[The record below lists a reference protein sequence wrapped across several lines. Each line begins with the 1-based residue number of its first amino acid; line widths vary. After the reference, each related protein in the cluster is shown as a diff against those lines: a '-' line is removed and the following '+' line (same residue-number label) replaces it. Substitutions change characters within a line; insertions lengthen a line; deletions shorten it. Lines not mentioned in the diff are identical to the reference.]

1 MATPKREEE
10 MMSRNDVHG
19 HVADGFD
26 EVREAFAAVVAE
38 DGAAAGAQLAAYLR
52 GRQVADLWSGE
63 DVTGDT
69 LTGLFSST
77 KGAASLV
84 VALLVQDGVL
94 DLDRRVADHWPD
106 FAAAGKAAI
115 TLRDVLTHRSGVVG
129 AEGGLTLD
137 ELADDR
143 VLAKR
148 MAAEAPLW
156 RPGTAH
162 GYASFVA
169 FAIVGEV
176 VRSITGRSIQELYEE
191 RIRAP
196 HGLDVY
202 LGLPESLEPRYLPV
216 LPWTATPEQRAAFEA
231 YTPGPHSIAGISYNL
246 PVFAVPDILDI
257 PNHRVVR
264 ALGQASAGGIGNARG
279 LAALY
284 AAAVSG
290 LGGRPPL
297 LRPATVAE
305 FSMLHSTGKD
315 LVGGERHQYAV
326 GFQAKGTAYPF
337 LSARAFGH
345 DGSAGSEA
353 FADPLTGVA
362 FGYTRRRAAFGFEA
376 PEVMRLAA
384 AVVRSATHC

>member
-1 MATPKREEE
+1 
-10 MMSRNDVHG
+10 
-19 HVADGFD
+19 
-26 EVREAFAAVVAE
+26 VREVFAAVVAE
-38 DGAAAGAQLAAYLR
+38 DGGAAGAQLAAYVR
-52 GRQVADLWSGE
+52 GRQVVDLWAGE

-94 DLDRRVADHWPD
+94 DLDRPVADHWPD

-115 TLRDVLTHRSGVVG
+115 TLRDVLTHRTGVVG
-129 AEGGLTLD
+129 AEDGLTLD
-137 ELADDR
+137 ELADDHA
-143 VLAKR
+143 LAER
-148 MAAEAPLW
+148 MAAETPLW
-156 RPGTAH
+156 RPGAAH
-162 GYASFVA
+162 GYASFVP

-176 VRSITGRSIQELYEE
+176 VRRVTGRSIQELYEE
-191 RIRAP
+191 RLRAP
-196 HGLDVY
+196 YGLDVY

-216 LPWTATPEQRAAFEA
+216 LPWTASPEQQAAFEA
-231 YTPGPHSIAGISYNL
+231 YAPSPHSIAGISYNL
-246 PVFAVPDILDI
+246 PAFAVPDILDL

-264 ALGQASAGGIGNARG
+264 ALGQASAGGIGSARG

-290 LGGRPPL
+290 LDGRPPL

-305 FSMLHSTGKD
+305 FSMLHFTGKD

-353 FADPLTGVA
+353 FADPRTGVT
-362 FGYTRRRAAFGFEA
+362 FGYTRRRATFGFEA
-376 PEVMRLAA
+376 PEVTRLAA
-384 AVVRSATHC
+384 AVAHSATH

>member
-1 MATPKREEE
+1 VAQVELMSRIDVRGDVAEGFEGVREE
-10 MMSRNDVHG
+10 
-19 HVADGFD
+19 
-26 EVREAFAAVVAE
+26 FAAVAAE
-38 DGAAAGAQLAAYLR
+38 DGAAAGAQLAAYVR
-52 GRQVADLWSGE
+52 GRRVVDLWAGD
-63 DVTGDT
+63 DVTGGT
-69 LTGLFSST
+69 LTGIFSST

-84 VALLVQDGVL
+84 VALLVQDGLL
-94 DLDRRVADHWPD
+94 DLDRAVAEQWPE
-106 FAAAGKAAI
+106 FAVSGKAGI

-129 AEGGLTLD
+129 AEKGLTID

-143 VLAKR
+143 VLAER

-176 VRSITGRSIQELYEE
+176 VRRITGRSIQELYEE

-196 HGLDVY
+196 YDLDLY
-202 LGLPESLEPRYLPV
+202 LGLPESLEPRFRPV
-216 LPWTATPEQRAAFEA
+216 LPWIATAEQQAAFEA
-231 YTPGPHSIAGISYNL
+231 YSPSPHGIAGISYNL
-246 PVFAVPDILDI
+246 PAFAVSDILDI

-264 ALGQASAGGIGNARG
+264 ALGPASAGGVGSARG

-290 LGGRPPL
+290 LDGRPPL
-297 LRPATVAE
+297 LGPATVAE
-305 FSMLHSTGKD
+305 FSTLHSAGPD
-315 LVGGERHQYAV
+315 LVGGERYKFAV
-326 GFQAKGTAYPF
+326 GFQAKGATYPF

-345 DGSAGSEA
+345 NGSAGSEA
-353 FADPLTGVA
+353 FADPRTGVA

-376 PEVMRLAA
+376 PEVARLAA
-384 AVVRSATHC
+384 AVVRSAGSR